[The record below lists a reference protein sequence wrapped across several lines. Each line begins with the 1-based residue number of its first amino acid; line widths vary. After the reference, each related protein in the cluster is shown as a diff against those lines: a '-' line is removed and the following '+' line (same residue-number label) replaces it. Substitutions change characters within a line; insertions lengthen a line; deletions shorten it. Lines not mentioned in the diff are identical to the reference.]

1 VTEPV
6 STDGRV
12 ARGERTR
19 AAIATAFL
27 DLVTE
32 GDPRPGGRRIA
43 ERAGVSVRSIFQH
56 FEDLE
61 SLREEVLRVQT
72 ERVRPLVE
80 DLDTTGDLDHRI
92 SALVHQRGA
101 LFEFIAPLRRSMTY
115 VERGPAIEVGIVEL
129 GDLLR
134 HQVGE
139 QFRPELDAIPAHR
152 RASVLAALD
161 AMCAY
166 ESWDQLRRGQG
177 LTEAQSRRA
186 VTVAVE
192 QLLGP

>member
-1 VTEPV
+1 MTGPV

-27 DLVTE
+27 DLVIE

-72 ERVRPLVE
+72 ARLRPLVE
-80 DLDTTGDLDHRI
+80 DLDTTGDLDQRI
-92 SALVHQRGA
+92 TALVHQREM
-101 LFEFIAPLRRSMTY
+101 LFEFIAPLRRFMTS

-134 HQVGE
+134 RQVGD
-139 QFRPELDAIPAHR
+139 QFRPELAAVPTDR
-152 RASVLAALD
+152 RGPVRAALD
-161 AMCAY
+161 ALCAY
-166 ESWDQLRRGQG
+166 ECWDQLRQGQG
-177 LTEAQSRRA
+177 LTEAGTRRA

-192 QLLGP
+192 QLLRP